1 MDSCTANEQM
11 STHPI
16 KLKCSSSRLVH
27 FVVAFF
33 RCSSYAQNNMA
44 LEKIKLRQNMKYPEK
59 THPTNYYIL
68 SGYAFLVSCFFQNFF
83 RGKQREICTFRVI
96 LQDIYFQQY
105 VFNNH
110 IWQLKKSSS
119 YPHPCTCTQPKS
131 TILRIMKK
139 TKDGVG
145 GMNIAHLQAAQSA
158 LLWKTKFILCKIFCA
173 NDTDFVLFV
182 PSFYLRCH

>member
-68 SGYAFLVSCFFQNFF
+68 SGYAFLVFMFFPNFF
-83 RGKQREICTFRVI
+83 
-96 LQDIYFQQY
+96 
-105 VFNNH
+105 
-110 IWQLKKSSS
+110 S
-119 YPHPCTCTQPKS
+119 
-131 TILRIMKK
+131 
-139 TKDGVG
+139 
-145 GMNIAHLQAAQSA
+145 
-158 LLWKTKFILCKIFCA
+158 WKTKRNMHISCDPSRHLLSTIRIQQSYMTIKEKQLISTSMHMYTTEIHNSTNNEKNEGWSWRYEYCTFTSSSICVTMENKIYI
-173 NDTDFVLFV
+173 V
-182 PSFYLRCH
+182 